1 MLATILTLALVVQ
14 DPTPLR
20 AAPQDS
26 APKQATLYQGEWLEV
41 RGERQGFL
49 QVYDHRRER
58 PGYVRQQQVRVYT
71 LDEASVPRLQA
82 VVEFLRDT
90 SGAEALGIGYTA
102 ALLRAANP
110 SQVGPELF
118 DAMGTLADRLAKRA
132 SSKKSNDETLAAHL
146 DVAASYGVKLVSIE
160 QEGRTRICYDGEA
173 FRRVLGMGGSPDARL
188 RAALA
193 LTRPECIDPALSQV
207 ERQAVDEWRSG
218 VLEQVDPAQ
227 LPAWQA
233 NRLHLRRAEVY
244 ASLAY
249 QWTRRGEAARG
260 AKASERSVDELARVL
275 KSELADDDRSA
286 YALAAVRVAAS
297 RWASVPVP
305 ENAGTGARL
314 ELSQGRPGETCL
326 RLVDSAK
333 ASANPK
339 APAAPLAER
348 CTYGLVWPGSL
359 RQSPQGTVVTVAVQ
373 LLEGWTELWVFHQ
386 EGDGWL
392 LDALSPATSEPGV
405 GYVELAGFTPD
416 GSRVLVAREVLVEG
430 KIQSSFQVL
439 KRETL
444 MPEKTA
450 GRPQDSGTFQ
460 RWSTADWRSRTLAV
474 R

>member
-14 DPTPLR
+14 DQTPLR
-20 AAPQDS
+20 AAPQD
-26 APKQATLYQGEWLEV
+26 AATRQATLWQGEWLEV

-102 ALLRAANP
+102 ALLRAASP

-118 DAMGTLADRLAKRA
+118 DAMGTLADRLARRA
-132 SSKKSNDETLAAHL
+132 SSKRSNDETLAAHL
-146 DVAASYGVKLVSIE
+146 DVVASYGVKLISLE

-173 FRRVLGMGGSPDARL
+173 FRRVLGLGGSPEARL

-207 ERQAVDEWRSG
+207 ERQAIDEWRIG
-218 VLEQVDPAQ
+218 VLEKVDTGQ

-244 ASLAY
+244 ATLAY
-249 QWTRRGEAARG
+249 QWTRRGEAVRG
-260 AKASERSVDELARVL
+260 AKASERSVEELARVL
-275 KSELADDDRSA
+275 KSELADEDRSA
-286 YALAAVRVAAS
+286 YAVAAVRVAAS
-297 RWASVPVP
+297 RWASIPTP
-305 ENAGTGARL
+305 ENAASGPRL
-314 ELSQGRPGETCL
+314 ELTPGKPGETCL
-326 RLVDSAK
+326 RLVDEK
-333 ASANPK
+333 TPGT
-339 APAAPLAER
+339 PLAAR
-348 CTYGLVWPGSL
+348 CTYGLVWPSSI
-359 RQSPQGTVVTVAVQ
+359 RQSAQGTAVTVAVQ

-392 LDALSPATSEPGV
+392 LDALTPATTEPGV

-416 GSRVLVAREVLVEG
+416 GSRVLVAREALVEG
-430 KIQSSFQVL
+430 KIKSSFQVL

-450 GRPQDSGTFQ
+450 ERPEDSGTFK
-460 RWSTADWRSRTLAV
+460 RWSTADWRNRTLAV

>member
-1 MLATILTLALVVQ
+1 MLATILTIALVVQ
-14 DPTPLR
+14 DQTPLR
-20 AAPQDS
+20 ASPQE
-26 APKQATLYQGEWLEV
+26 AATRQATLWQGEWLEV

-102 ALLRAANP
+102 ALLRAAHP

-118 DAMGTLADRLAKRA
+118 DTMGTLADRLAKRA
-132 SSKKSNDETLAAHL
+132 SSKRSNDETLAAHL
-146 DVAASYGVKLVSIE
+146 DVAASYGVKLLSLE

-173 FRRVLGMGGSPDARL
+173 FRRVLGLGGSPEARL

-207 ERQAVDEWRSG
+207 ERQAVDEWRSS
-218 VLEQVDPAQ
+218 VLEQVDTAQ
-227 LPAWQA
+227 IPAWQA

-244 ASLAY
+244 AALAY
-249 QWTRRGEAARG
+249 QWTRRGETAKG
-260 AKASERSVDELARVL
+260 AKASERSVEQLARVL
-275 KSELADDDRSA
+275 KSELADEDRSA
-286 YALAAVRVAAS
+286 YAVAAVRVAAS
-297 RWASVPVP
+297 RWASVPALEKP
-305 ENAGTGARL
+305 GAGPRL
-314 ELSQGRPGETCL
+314 ELTAGKPGETCL
-326 RLVDSAK
+326 RLVDEKS
-333 ASANPK
+333 PGT
-339 APAAPLAER
+339 PLAPR
-348 CTYGLVWPGSL
+348 CTYGLVWPGSI
-359 RQSPQGTVVTVAVQ
+359 RQSAKGTTVTVAVQ

-392 LDALSPATSEPGV
+392 VDALAPAAIEPGL

-416 GSRVLVAREVLVEG
+416 GSRVLVAREALVEG
-430 KIQSSFQVL
+430 KIKSSFQVL
-439 KRETL
+439 NRQTL

-450 GRPQDSGTFQ
+450 ERPDDSGTFK

>member
-1 MLATILTLALVVQ
+1 MLAAAILTVALVVQ
-14 DPTPLR
+14 DQSPLR
-20 AAPQDS
+20 AAAQDS
-26 APKQATLYQGEWLEV
+26 APRQATLWQGEWLEV

-58 PGYVRQQQVRVYT
+58 PGYVRQQQVRVYP
-71 LDEASVPRLQA
+71 LDETSAPQLQA
-82 VVEFLRDT
+82 VVEFLKDT
-90 SGAEALGIGYTA
+90 PGAEALGIGYTA
-102 ALLRAANP
+102 ALLRAANS

-132 SSKKSNDETLAAHL
+132 STKKNDEALAAHL

-160 QEGRTRICYDGEA
+160 QEGRTRLCYDGEA
-173 FRRVLGMGGSPDARL
+173 FRRVLALGGTPEARL

-193 LTRPECIDPALSQV
+193 LTRPECIDPALRQV
-207 ERQAVDEWRSG
+207 ERQALDEWRAS
-218 VLEQVDPAQ
+218 VLEQVDAGP

-249 QWTRRGEAARG
+249 QWARRGESEKG

-275 KSELADDDRSA
+275 KAELAEDDKSA
-286 YALAAVRVAAS
+286 YAVAAVRVAAS
-297 RWASVPVP
+297 RWASVPAP
-305 ENAGTGARL
+305 EKPGAGPRL
-314 ELSQGRPGETCL
+314 ELAQGKPGETCL
-326 RLVDSAK
+326 HLVDEKSTGT
-333 ASANPK
+333 
-339 APAAPLAER
+339 PLADH
-348 CTYGLVWPGSL
+348 CTYGLVWPSSI
-359 RQSPQGTVVTVAVQ
+359 RRSPQGNTVTVAVQ

-392 LDALSPATSEPGV
+392 MDALSPATTDPGV

-430 KIQSSFQVL
+430 KIKSSFQVL

-444 MPEKTA
+444 LPEKTA
-450 GRPQDSGTFQ
+450 ERPDDSGTFK